1 MTWSTHYSYI
11 SISLN
16 NHLILTAHPL
26 IKSVRWIWLDQ
37 PISDTWAPA
46 WMIIRRFEPT
56 SLSNWSN
63 GFDLFNSIEIHQCQ
77 FEWSFHAYSKCLD
90 QISQMNLTSSTHSC
104 YTSISYNDH
113 ITPKAHPFIDLT
125 WWTLFW
131 DISINLNDHLMRKA
145 HSIIKSFSR
154 CIYIDQLISVTL
166 ASVCTNHL
174 MSITNTWIKSNQINK

>member
-1 MTWSTHYSYI
+1 MDLTWSTHFWYMST
-11 SISLN
+11 SLN
-16 NHLILTAHPL
+16 DHPTFRAYFF
-26 IKSVRWIWLDQ
+26 IKLVKWIWLVQ
-37 PISDTWAPA
+37 
-46 WMIIRRFEPT
+46 
-56 SLSNWSN
+56 L
-63 GFDLFNSIEIHQCQ
+63 SIEIHQCQ